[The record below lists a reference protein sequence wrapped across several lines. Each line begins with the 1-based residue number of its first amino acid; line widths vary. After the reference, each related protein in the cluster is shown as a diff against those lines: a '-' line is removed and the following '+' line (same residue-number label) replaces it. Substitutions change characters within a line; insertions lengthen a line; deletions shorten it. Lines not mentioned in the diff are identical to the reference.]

1 MEPFKIISCKAYKLF
16 VSLQFFS
23 LFFLFSFLLILLQ
36 ICSCG
41 DSELQ
46 LIESVAENTTWSGTE
61 ADIDYPELQLG
72 SGRKKLRR
80 KYLCFMPF
88 YFLL

>member
-1 MEPFKIISCKAYKLF
+1 MSQFNAGCSCKHTSY
-16 VSLQFFS
+16 
-23 LFFLFSFLLILLQ
+23 
-36 ICSCG
+36 G

-72 SGRKKLRR
+72 SGRKRLRR

>member
-16 VSLQFFS
+16 VPLQFFS
-23 LFFLFSFLLILLQ
+23 LFLYIYILILLQ
-36 ICSCG
+36 ICSYG

-46 LIESVAENTTWSGTE
+46 LIESVAENMTWSGTE
-61 ADIDYPELQLG
+61 AHIDYSELQLG